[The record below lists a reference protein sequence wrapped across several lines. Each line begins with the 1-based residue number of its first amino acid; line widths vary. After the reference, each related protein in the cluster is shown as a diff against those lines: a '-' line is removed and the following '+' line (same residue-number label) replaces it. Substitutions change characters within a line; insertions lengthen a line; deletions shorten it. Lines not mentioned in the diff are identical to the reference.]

1 MNPQMLQ
8 YIQCMWHLGLW
19 RLLQGRRNS
28 FRCFQHI
35 LITKYISAIA
45 GCHDFPGS
53 RSDYAELLVD
63 AHNLSVEFQL
73 SLADLVELA
82 ELGPTPRPPMPPKA
96 PNAFSH
102 ILTYSDM
109 LGKVKGEGVWSRT
122 IAIGVQEIHHC
133 VASYRLRSA
142 LDKPGSKVLPWE
154 LCVAPRWWLCSRKVG
169 ETHDFLPYPP
179 VCTAEWLFNTTSQA
193 KPISCFS
200 APFLVFR

>member
-1 MNPQMLQ
+1 MLPAYSNHQIYKCYCRLPWFPRQQIWLCWAACRRPQFVGRVSTEPRGSGGIGWIRSNPKAP
-8 YIQCMWHLGLW
+8 
-19 RLLQGRRNS
+19 QGP
-28 FRCFQHI
+28 Q
-35 LITKYISAIA
+35 
-45 GCHDFPGS
+45 
-53 RSDYAELLVD
+53 
-63 AHNLSVEFQL
+63 
-73 SLADLVELA
+73 
-82 ELGPTPRPPMPPKA
+82 GPPRPPKA

-154 LCVAPRWWLCSRKVG
+154 LCVALRWWLCSRKVG

>member
-19 RLLQGRRNS
+19 RFLQGRRNS

-35 LITKYISAIA
+35 QITKYINAIA

-82 ELGPTPRPPMPPKA
+82 ELGPTPRPPKA
-96 PNAFSH
+96 PRGPQCL
-102 ILTYSDM
+102 LTHSDIFWHV
-109 LGKVKGEGVWSRT
+109 GKGERGRCLVANHSHWRPRNTSLRGLVSVT
-122 IAIGVQEIHHC
+122 IGFGQAWQQ
-133 VASYRLRSA
+133 SA
-142 LDKPGSKVLPWE
+142 P
-154 LCVAPRWWLCSRKVG
+154 VG
-169 ETHDFLPYPP
+169 A
-179 VCTAEWLFNTTSQA
+179 VRCTAMMVVLAESRRNSWLSAISTSMY
-193 KPISCFS
+193 CRMTF
-200 APFLVFR
+200 